1 MCVSLLVISHI
12 LHKLSI
18 LNICIMTPQAKTKES
33 EGLLRFNNKAV
44 AEYLLNLAPKCL
56 FT

>member
-1 MCVSLLVISHI
+1 
-12 LHKLSI
+12 
-18 LNICIMTPQAKTKES
+18 MTPQAKTKES